1 MIAFSE
7 LVKVCDMY
15 KDEDYEYT
23 TTYYFECR
31 DKDVGRKIIDQLKHY
46 FHGMYTDEYNYPEDF
61 LGFEL
66 SVEEDW
72 ASQEVRVQIGP
83 MFGDDDSSS
92 VTDWADISD
101 EISDT
106 EIQTLLKMAKKEY
119 GEQ

>member
-15 KDEDYEYT
+15 KDAEYEY

-31 DKDVGRKIIDQLKHY
+31 DKDVGRKIIDQLKYY
-46 FHGMYTDEYNYPEDF
+46 FHVMNTEDFDYPEDF

-66 SVEEDW
+66 ALDENWQTHDIG
-72 ASQEVRVQIGP
+72 VRIGP

-92 VTDWADISD
+92 VTDWADIDD
-101 EISDT
+101 EISDL

>member
-15 KDEDYEYT
+15 KDEEYEY

-31 DKDVGRKIIDQLKHY
+31 DKDAGRKIIDQLKYY
-46 FHGMYTDEYNYPEDF
+46 FHGMNTENYNYPEDF

-66 SVEEDW
+66 ALDENW
-72 ASQEVRVQIGP
+72 QTREVGVRIGP
-83 MFGDDDSSS
+83 LFDEEATS
-92 VTDWADISD
+92 VTDWADIDD

-106 EIQTLLKMAKKEY
+106 EIQTLLKTANKEY

>member
-15 KDEDYEYT
+15 RDEEYEC

-31 DKDVGRKIIDQLKHY
+31 NKDVGRKIIDQLKYY
-46 FHGMYTDEYNYPEDF
+46 FRVMETEDYNYPEDF

-66 SVEEDW
+66 ALEENW
-72 ASQEVRVQIGP
+72 QTHEIGVRIGP
-83 MFGDDDSSS
+83 MFGDDDYTS
-92 VTDWADISD
+92 VTDWADIDD
-101 EISDT
+101 EISDLD
-106 EIQTLLKMAKKEY
+106 IQTLLKMAKKEY